1 MFQMVQPK
9 PQQAQRGVDPMP
21 EAEERGQ
28 IARRREAP
36 ALLSIIDVV
45 ATAEESVLPPGK
57 RDASGFWYPASCRH
71 PMELFTPYQRS
82 LQEKQR
88 SVHRERR
95 RRVAASRDEASD
107 PEEAPVP
114 LCDQTVPLPAPCTE
128 AAEP

>member
-1 MFQMVQPK
+1 MPDSE
-9 PQQAQRGVDPMP
+9 QRGEVD
-21 EAEERGQ
+21 
-28 IARRREAP
+28 ARQREAP
-36 ALLSIIDVV
+36 ALLSLIDVV

-95 RRVAASRDEASD
+95 DRRAATLRAHPDDEADADS
-107 PEEAPVP
+107 
-114 LCDQTVPLPAPCTE
+114 LCDQTMPLPPPCPE